1 MFSGYSN
8 TEAATLH
15 LVSDGEHSLHGLA
28 MYHDDHVWDLLT
40 HLDRAVREGAG
51 PTHRA
56 LGAMQAE
63 PLCQVAQSS
72 VPSTSLCC

>member
-28 MYHDDHVWDLLT
+28 VYHDDHVWDLLT
-40 HLDRAVREGAG
+40 HLDWAVREGAG